1 MILSGDPKANRIRS
15 CWGYQSQT
23 FSSPWEMIDGDIFQF
38 LYELQFPEWNCR
50 FLNEPRWRY
59 LPIVSCW
66 IFLLALC
73 SPKSTSTPC
82 TSTFPHSQPRGKSP
96 FFLHKACYECP
107 YFFGGVLERCFS
119 QRVYLGSGHF
129 LRAKK
134 ATAPAVLNRT
144 FDNIRGARI

>member
-107 YFFGGVLERCFS
+107 YFLGGYWNGAFATGIPGKWPFFTREKS
-119 QRVYLGSGHF
+119 YGSSGTEQNFWQHQ
-129 LRAKK
+129 
-134 ATAPAVLNRT
+134 
-144 FDNIRGARI
+144 GC